1 MPDTPDMTDT
11 IPLRAWWAGWAPA
24 AGAAVM
30 ATGILSTGLHLTGYE
45 VLSRVALVLAS
56 LAWVGL
62 ASDFLARLVGDRAQ
76 WVRRAAA
83 PAGLDAVAAT
93 SVLGTRFATLGWR
106 TLAEVLLA
114 LSAVLWPVLLLTVLR
129 HWRRRM
135 AGEVFLVCVATQ
147 GLSVLGSTIAAEVGS
162 DWLAHAAMT
171 LFWVGV
177 ALYAVSFA
185 NFDPRE
191 VRKGAGDHWI
201 AAGAL
206 GISALAGAGLVVAH
220 DVNPYLWNNDDQG
233 VLRATTGA
241 LLVLDLVCYFLLAV
255 AEVVWPRPRYDV
267 RRWSSVFPM
276 GMSAVATLAVSAALD
291 VFWLKG
297 TGQVLLWIAVAA
309 WLLAVV
315 GTALAFGSEVR
326 STGRR

>member
-1 MPDTPDMTDT
+1 MPDTPDMTGT
-11 IPLRAWWAGWAPA
+11 IPLRSWWAGWAPA

-30 ATGILSTGLHLTGYE
+30 ATGILSIGLHLTGYE
-45 VLSRVALVLAS
+45 VLSRITLFLAS
-56 LAWVGL
+56 LTWVGL

-76 WVRRAAA
+76 WVRRAGT

-93 SVLGTRFATLGWR
+93 TVLGTRFSTLGWQ
-106 TLAEVLLA
+106 TLAEILLA

-135 AGEVFLVCVATQ
+135 TGEVFLVCVATQ
-147 GLSVLGSTIAAEVGS
+147 GLSVLGSTIAGEVGS

-171 LFWVGV
+171 LFWVGI
-177 ALYAVSFA
+177 ALYVLSLA
-185 NFDPRE
+185 NFDPLE

-206 GISALAGAGLVVAH
+206 GVSALAGAGLVVAH

-241 LLVLDLVCYFLLAV
+241 LLVLDLACYFLLIV

-309 WLLAVV
+309 WLLAVT
-315 GTALAFGSEVR
+315 GTALAFRSEVR
-326 STGRR
+326 G